1 MTTGTGLDA
10 QFMYGQE
17 TTWGTLVT
25 ADHANEFNDE
35 SLKLDP
41 TFLEPT
47 GLRVGTKYKRAAR
60 VTISRKSV
68 SGDVT
73 MEHSTRTMGL
83 LWKHALASSA
93 TATQIST
100 STAYEQVHVPG
111 DHRGLGLTVQVGRPE
126 PSTGTVRPFT
136 FAGCKITSWEF
147 SLSDNAIPTLKLT
160 FDGRSE
166 DTATALAAPAYAAGA
181 AVFSFASATLKLGG
195 TATTASGKTTVSGN
209 TAVATIINDLSIA
222 GAAPLAADRYG
233 IGNSGLKAEQLE
245 NDTPTITG
253 SLGAEFS
260 KTELYDVFSSN
271 TTKALVLT
279 LTGADAGSGNLETLE
294 FILPAIKLKA
304 ASPNVGGPD
313 IVSMS
318 TDFEAYSDEV
328 NPVIQVRII
337 SKDTTL

>member
-1 MTTGTGLDA
+1 MATGTGLDA
-10 QFMYGQE
+10 QLMVGQE
-17 TTWGTLVT
+17 SVWGTLVT
-25 ADHANEFNDE
+25 PDHALEFNDE

-47 GLRVGTKYKRAAR
+47 GLRVGTKFKRASR
-60 VTISRKSV
+60 VSISRKSV

-73 MEHSTRTMGL
+73 LEHATRNMGL

-93 TATQIST
+93 VPTQISS
-100 STAYEQVHVPG
+100 STAYEQIHVPG
-111 DHRGLGLTVQVGRPE
+111 DHRGLGLTIQVGRPE

-136 FAGCKITSWEF
+136 FAGCKVTAWEF

-166 DTATALAAPAYAAGA
+166 DTATALAAPAYVSGS

-195 TATTASGKTTVSGN
+195 TATTASGKTTVASN
-209 TAVATIINDLSIA
+209 TAVATIINEITIA
-222 GAAPLAADRYG
+222 GAVPVAADRYG

-253 SLGAEFS
+253 SLGAEFG

-271 TTKALVLT
+271 TTKALVLA
-279 LTGADAGSGNLETLE
+279 LTGADAGGGNLETLE
-294 FILPAIKLKA
+294 FVLPAVKFKQA
-304 ASPNVGGPD
+304 APNVGGPD
-313 IVSMS
+313 VVSMS

-328 NPVIQVRII
+328 NPAIQVRIV